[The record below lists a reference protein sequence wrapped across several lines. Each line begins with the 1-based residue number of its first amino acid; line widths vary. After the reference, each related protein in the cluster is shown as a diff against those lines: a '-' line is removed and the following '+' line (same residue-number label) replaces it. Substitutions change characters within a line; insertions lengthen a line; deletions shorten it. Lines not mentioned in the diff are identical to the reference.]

1 MIVTFVVLSD
11 TTASDTDPCRIRSN
25 RPLWRL
31 PITIWSYPP
40 SRAVRTIA
48 SAMSPKGSC
57 SVGVTMAENVEQATR
72 PQLAELVQLLVER
85 VRTKART
92 VEPGSIEW
100 TPPARPFFEPT
111 ALLVR
116 PRTDLGAH
124 RQRLWSTAWTR
135 SSRRFG
141 PPDHVQEE
149 VVQSPGRRV
158 APLP

>member
-1 MIVTFVVLSD
+1 MIITFVVLSD

-48 SAMSPKGSC
+48 SAMSAKGSC

-85 VRTKART
+85 VQTKART
-92 VEPGSIEW
+92 VEPRSIEW
-100 TPPARPFFEPT
+100 APPRPPVLR
-111 ALLVR
+111 ACCVA
-116 PRTDLGAH
+116 GA
-124 RQRLWSTAWTR
+124 
-135 SSRRFG
+135 
-141 PPDHVQEE
+141 PPD
-149 VVQSPGRRV
+149 GRTGALTKDPFDWYLGTV
-158 APLP
+158 PALAVG